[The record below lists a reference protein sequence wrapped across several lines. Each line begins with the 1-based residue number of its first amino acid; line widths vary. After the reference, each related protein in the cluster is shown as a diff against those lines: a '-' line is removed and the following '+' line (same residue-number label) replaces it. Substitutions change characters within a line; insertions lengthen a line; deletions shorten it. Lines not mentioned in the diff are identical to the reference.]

1 MKEMNKEQIDN
12 YFTKNTK
19 QIKSYIENR
28 FFSRNIFN
36 EQVDYFF
43 TELYL
48 FILERKELIDNEK
61 TLQNF
66 ISNFIYMNTQW
77 KNSQYRELG
86 SIQKTS
92 KKQEFV
98 NELHDFLFDESDV
111 EEKIFDE
118 INLYE
123 YNAINE
129 LYYQSLTSLEKKV
142 IWEIYFIEKQNS
154 IRKFAKYIGRSRSV
168 ADRYIKELKSDLN
181 KFYNDLKTKEEKN
194 NNI

>member
-48 FILERKELIDNEK
+48 FILERKDLIDNEK